1 MVPSPDEAAAEMSQA
16 EQDEPVT
23 ITGGQWPKF
32 VAGSP
37 DDVRATLEQMVAESG
52 ADELM
57 IQDLIADPAARRRSH
72 ELLAQAFDL
81 TP

>member
-1 MVPSPDEAAAEMSQA
+1 MKMMTRLLALVMALLLCVPALAE
-16 EQDEPVT
+16 T
-23 ITGGQWPKF
+23 
-32 VAGSP
+32 AGSP

-72 ELLAQAFDL
+72 ELLAQAFGI
-81 TP
+81 TPQPDPAEAQ